1 MKIIIETV
9 PHDEQ
14 RYPTVGDWF
23 WLDNILHIVVSDLGN
38 FEMEAAVAVHEL
50 IEVLLC
56 RHRGISQSEVDNF
69 DEEYEARRPEG
80 DISEP
85 GDSPTAPYH
94 KEHCFATGVER
105 LLISELDIPWQQ
117 YDNKINS
124 L

>member
-23 WLDNILHIVVSDLGN
+23 WQDDILHIVVSDLGN

-56 RHRGISQSEVDNF
+56 RHRGIAQSEVDRF
-69 DEEYEARRPEG
+69 DEQYEAQRPEG

-85 GDSPTAPYH
+85 GDDRAAPYH

-105 LLISELDIPWQQ
+105 LLISELDISWQV
-117 YDNKINS
+117 YDDAINS